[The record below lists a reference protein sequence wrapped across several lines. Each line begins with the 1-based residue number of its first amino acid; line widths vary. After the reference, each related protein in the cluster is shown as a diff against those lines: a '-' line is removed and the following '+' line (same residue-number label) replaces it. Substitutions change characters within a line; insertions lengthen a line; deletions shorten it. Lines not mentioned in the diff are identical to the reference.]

1 MAVRVPLR
9 RSAHKRAARG
19 RGLRLRPGVR
29 ARRLR
34 RRPHDGRAVAG
45 REARDQP
52 SRPCRPRVPQL
63 ARGARVTNDRRKT
76 RAAALSIASNSLL
89 IALKIVAGVVTGS
102 VAILTEA
109 AHSSID
115 LLASLIAFFSRR
127 KGAEPADDSHPYGH
141 AKLENLAA
149 AIEGM
154 LILVGAGVI
163 VYESIHRL
171 TVGASVDRLGFGIA
185 VVGFSAFANFGVSS
199 YLYKQARATESPALA
214 GDAAHLRT
222 DAWTSVGVLVGLSL
236 VAITGIDALD
246 SITALVVA
254 CAIVASGVRLVTSSS
269 RVLVDE
275 ALPAD
280 ELDSIREIM
289 FEHEGGEVLGFHA
302 LRARRAGSRRYVD
315 MHVQFRE
322 GTTLE
327 RAHELAH
334 ELQGDIRARL
344 RDADVLIHLEPAS
357 ALREVDGG
365 RGSHGQSH
373 AEVADVAVH

>member
-1 MAVRVPLR
+1 M
-9 RSAHKRAARG
+9 
-19 RGLRLRPGVR
+19 
-29 ARRLR
+29 
-34 RRPHDGRAVAG
+34 
-45 REARDQP
+45 
-52 SRPCRPRVPQL
+52 
-63 ARGARVTNDRRKT
+63 TNDRRKT
-76 RAAALSIASNSLL
+76 RAAAFSFASNSLL
-89 IALKIVAGVVTGS
+89 IALKIVAGIVTGS

-115 LLASLIAFFSRR
+115 LLASLIAFFSLR
-127 KGAEPADDSHPYGH
+127 KAAEPADDSHPYGH

-154 LILVGAGVI
+154 LILVGAAVI

-171 TVGASVDRLGFGIA
+171 VVGSQIDSLGFGIA
-185 VVGFSAFANFGVSS
+185 VVGISALTNFAVST

-254 CAIVASGVRLVTSSS
+254 TAIVASGVRLVTSSS

-289 FEHEGGEVLGFHA
+289 FEHEGGEVGAVQGF
-302 LRARRAGSRRYVD
+302 ARGAGRGGPPRRGARLDPENHVRAG
-315 MHVQFRE
+315 
-322 GTTLE
+322 
-327 RAHELAH
+327 
-334 ELQGDIRARL
+334 
-344 RDADVLIHLEPAS
+344 
-357 ALREVDGG
+357 GG
-365 RGSHGQSH
+365 RGARLPRPAPPPRRQPPLRRH
-373 AEVADVAVH
+373 ARAVPRGHDARARTRARARAPGRHPRTAARRRCADPPRAGERATRG